1 MRSGVELAFG
11 IWGAKNKKKKK
22 KKKIRGEKLKNKK

>member
-11 IWGAKNKKKKK
+11 IWGAKLKKKKK

>member
-11 IWGAKNKKKKK
+11 IWGAKLKKKKK
-22 KKKIRGEKLKNKK
+22 KKNYGRKTKK

>member
-11 IWGAKNKKKKK
+11 IWGAKLKKKK

>member
-1 MRSGVELAFG
+1 MISGVELSFG
-11 IWGAKNKKKKK
+11 IWGAKLKKKKK